1 VGWLLELN
9 RTNRLLWH
17 SECELEILLS
27 TKSEKMAERQLTED
41 QIHELREAF
50 SLFDKDGSGT
60 ISNDELEVVMKS
72 LGQNPTQ
79 GELKQMIQE
88 VDVDGNGEVDFDE
101 FLLMMKKQMQARD
114 VDSEMREAFR
124 VFDRN
129 GDGQISPMELRNV
142 MTSLGEKL
150 TEEEISEM
158 MKEADLDGNGFIDF
172 EEFVH
177 MVSNIDKS
185 PEGPPQYLLAATK

>member
-1 VGWLLELN
+1 
-9 RTNRLLWH
+9 
-17 SECELEILLS
+17 
-27 TKSEKMAERQLTED
+27 
-41 QIHELREAF
+41 
-50 SLFDKDGSGT
+50 
-60 ISNDELEVVMKS
+60 
-72 LGQNPTQ
+72 
-79 GELKQMIQE
+79 
-88 VDVDGNGEVDFDE
+88 
-101 FLLMMKKQMQARD
+101 MMKKQMQARD